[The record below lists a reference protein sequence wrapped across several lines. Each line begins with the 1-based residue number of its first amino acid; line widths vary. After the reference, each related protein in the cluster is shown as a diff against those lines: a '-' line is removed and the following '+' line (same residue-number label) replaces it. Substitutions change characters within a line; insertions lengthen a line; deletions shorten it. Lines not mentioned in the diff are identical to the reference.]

1 MEYNLEMRVI
11 DAIIEAMQ
19 NLGGKAKLKDL
30 YLEVNKYRKTPEH
43 SIRGRLYEYSSDCD
57 IYKKSNPDLFVSSKG
72 KGKGE
77 WAFRT
82 KSLSEETT
90 WLNEVINIK
99 CFAVGKKYKKKEDI
113 RKIAK
118 LSPSSGPREPWGGVV
133 RLANA
138 ILLFVNLDKGNA
150 EKSLKFNDFFDGSDF
165 FWEAQNQNTINT
177 SHIKEMLDNAPIY
190 LFCRVNTKKDFVY
203 MGGLNAVNFD
213 DRVSPIEF
221 QFEVLDYQDN
231 PNKDL
236 KEIYEWKKDT
246 AINIPEFSTN
256 GLKKPNRKT
265 AQGYI
270 RDEKKKKAIELH
282 AMDRA
287 DIYYS
292 SLGYQVIDRS
302 DTKNIGYDLLCIKG
316 KELVEVEVK
325 GTQSSGEEVIVTKNE
340 VNNAKEQNNQADLFI
355 TYKIQL
361 VLEEGSYKVLESK
374 EKVIEKW
381 NPKDSDLT
389 ALTFRYKVNGVI
401 KLI

>member
-1 MEYNLEMRVI
+1 
-11 DAIIEAMQ
+11 
-19 NLGGKAKLKDL
+19 
-30 YLEVNKYRKTPEH
+30 
-43 SIRGRLYEYSSDCD
+43 
-57 IYKKSNPDLFVSSKG
+57 
-72 KGKGE
+72 
-77 WAFRT
+77 
-82 KSLSEETT
+82 
-90 WLNEVINIK
+90 
-99 CFAVGKKYKKKEDI
+99 
-113 RKIAK
+113 
-118 LSPSSGPREPWGGVV
+118 
-133 RLANA
+133 
-138 ILLFVNLDKGNA
+138 
-150 EKSLKFNDFFDGSDF
+150 
-165 FWEAQNQNTINT
+165 
-177 SHIKEMLDNAPIY
+177 
-190 LFCRVNTKKDFVY
+190 

-213 DRVSPIEF
+213 DSVSPIEF